1 MKAKKRGRGRPK
13 LVKPRVLSVTV
24 RMTEDELKMMDAAIK
39 KVGGTTRGKFVR
51 TLIMNNIQK

>member
-24 RMTEDELKMMDAAIK
+24 RMTEDELKLMDAAIK
-39 KVGGTTRGKFVR
+39 KTGGTTRGKFVR
-51 TLIMNNIQK
+51 SLVLSSI